1 MRAYIIKRL
10 LLMIPTLLLLT
21 LLIYF
26 LVNAIPGNLVDAML
40 SKPGASEIKIDRET
54 MERELGLDAP
64 LIVQYGRWMGFLPN
78 IEGEFS
84 GVLQGNLGTSFWQRV
99 PVLQLIRLKW
109 PVTFELGILGII
121 IGQLIA
127 LPIGVYSAL
136 RQDQWGDYIGR
147 SFAILAISVPGFW
160 LATMI
165 IVYPARWWGYMPPI
179 MLIRFADNPIGN
191 IMMFLTPAFVLGL
204 ALCGFSMRLTRTQML
219 EVMKQ
224 DYIRTAWAKG
234 LGERAVTLGHA
245 MKNAFIPVITSI
257 GLQLPVLVGGTVI
270 IEQIFVLPGMGRL
283 VIGAI
288 TDRDEPLVAGV
299 LLVVSLAVMLIN
311 LLVDL
316 AYAFLDPR
324 IRYK

>member
-1 MRAYIIKRL
+1 MRAYIIRRV
-10 LLMIPTLLLLT
+10 LLMIPTLIILT
-21 LLIYF
+21 LLIYV
-26 LVNAIPGNLVDAML
+26 LANLLPGNLVDAML
-40 SKPGASEIKIDRET
+40 SKPGASEIKIDRAALEQQ
-54 MERELGLDAP
+54 LGLDAP
-64 LIVQYGRWMGFLPN
+64 VLVQYGRWMGFLRN
-78 IEGEFS
+78 IDGVFD

-99 PVLQLIRLKW
+99 PVLKLIVLKW
-109 PVTFELGILGII
+109 PITVELGIMGII

-136 RQDQWGDYIGR
+136 RQDKLGDYIGR

-165 IVYPARWWGYMPPI
+165 VVYPARWWGYMPPI
-179 MLIRFADNPIGN
+179 MLIRFADDPLGN
-191 IMMFLTPAFVLGL
+191 IGMFLTPAMILGL
-204 ALCGFSMRLTRTQML
+204 SLAGFAMRLTRTQML

-234 LGERAVTLGHA
+234 LRERVVVVGHA
-245 MKNAFIPVITSI
+245 IKNAFIPVITSI
-257 GLQLPVLVGGTVI
+257 GLQLPILVGGTVI

-283 VIGAI
+283 VISAI

-299 LLVVSLAVMLIN
+299 LLVVAVTVLFIN

-316 AYAFLDPR
+316 TYGLLDPR
-324 IRYK
+324 IRYA